1 MPEPQKDNEQSDAH
15 RVGAPEP
22 AARNDSARE
31 HDDILAALLGTDET
45 SRKHGRAAAS
55 HADPASGTRRS
66 DAAAPTPA
74 ASPDVP
80 PQYGVGPFSLR
91 EVVLGG
97 VWLIAFVVSFFS
109 ILPRDAGF
117 TSVWTEGISWVLSIA
132 VPTVA
137 VFLIVLR
144 RLSPSGIRRVGS
156 LGIDQFASVAF
167 SVAAVVWITLAWQ
180 SVVLAVRYTGSPAY
194 TWVVWVESVLMLAG
208 VVLTVVAP
216 YIPGL
221 EQDFQGRPEQPA
233 HRLARPV
240 QPVAVRPRPEPVAPA
255 PTPAAPSPAL
265 AAAAPVPVPEPEP
278 APREPE
284 PAPREPERAPEVPA
298 DTTVMDASASSSAE
312 AETVAVP
319 TVSQAFWAL
328 VPEQRPVVDASGRT
342 LFFVGPTAWA
352 LVIEERGDVFVVRHE
367 DGRVGYLRDVS
378 GVTRG

>member
-1 MPEPQKDNEQSDAH
+1 MPEPQKDNEQSDAD
-15 RVGAPEP
+15 RVGATDS

-31 HDDILAALLGTDET
+31 HDDILAALLGTDER
-45 SRKHGRAAAS
+45 SKKRSHGNATVQAA
-55 HADPASGTRRS
+55 PASGTRAS
-66 DAAAPTPA
+66 DAASSAPA
-74 ASPDVP
+74 APSEEP

-91 EVVLGG
+91 EVILGG
-97 VWLIAFVVSFFS
+97 TWLIAFVVSFFS
-109 ILPRDAGF
+109 ILPREAGF

-194 TWVVWVESVLMLAG
+194 TWVVWVESVLMLGG

-255 PTPAAPSPAL
+255 PAPAS
-265 AAAAPVPVPEPEP
+265 AAAPAPEP
-278 APREPE
+278 A
-284 PAPREPERAPEVPA
+284 
-298 DTTVMDASASSSAE
+298 AE
-312 AETVAVP
+312 ATR
-319 TVSQAFWAL
+319 S
-328 VPEQRPVVDASGRT
+328 RASG
-342 LFFVGPTAWA
+342 
-352 LVIEERGDVFVVRHE
+352 
-367 DGRVGYLRDVS
+367 S
-378 GVTRG
+378 